1 MNLGHESEQ
10 MEIEI
15 EKALLNQEQGDA
27 SVEKVQEVMNNSLN
41 TKYKVQSALK
51 SYKDSIK
58 DLNQSQFEMENDYKP
73 ILQQIQQYE
82 ESRIN
87 FTKYNFDKFIKHIAG
102 LGKKIQEHG
111 TESQKSI
118 QTTNNDIELNSFIE
132 NHLSQTEFPTEE
144 IKYEPFVISD
154 DLLRYKQ
161 FLAE

>member
-1 MNLGHESEQ
+1 
-10 MEIEI
+10 
-15 EKALLNQEQGDA
+15 
-27 SVEKVQEVMNNSLN
+27 
-41 TKYKVQSALK
+41 
-51 SYKDSIK
+51 
-58 DLNQSQFEMENDYKP
+58 
-73 ILQQIQQYE
+73 
-82 ESRIN
+82 
-87 FTKYNFDKFIKHIAG
+87 